1 MTPPE
6 TTNYMILG
14 YAVVV
19 ILLAGTIGYL
29 LLKAR
34 TLRAE
39 LMALEQEEHELKQ
52 GQEPEQVTADS
63 PAALNSAPR
72 HT

>member
-1 MTPPE
+1 MTPD

-19 ILLAGTIGYL
+19 ILLAAVVGYL
-29 LLKAR
+29 VLKAR

-39 LMALEQEEHELKQ
+39 LDALEQEE
-52 GQEPEQVTADS
+52 QEQEQVPTEA
-63 PAALNSAPR
+63 PAALNTAPR